1 MKLFEKHMFDF
12 PNARAAA
19 LVVLKMSSP
28 GGSSLSISGSNAAP
42 DFNSASDAAKKM
54 GNDNL
59 RHRTNSNP
67 PAYGHEDQQRTQIDG
82 TQPSFLPQ
90 NFISH
95 MPVQYDGPSKT
106 KAELSRR
113 NELVEQAGVIRTM
126 PIDKELE
133 YMQYMEDVQELAKFD
148 NYVEALVDPK
158 APGSADFL
166 FKVYPEYVNRRMS
179 QAQQDYEYALRNQ
192 MIDMWG
198 INSFDDLYFKYMVDQ
213 GVINGPRLMRDQ
225 EPKTAD
231 DEFISYAL
239 LPGRFKRT
247 FDPTTLKLPYTSS
260 KIGSKNTA
268 QVNRSEHRLPFSGYY
283 PGQPPMSGRM
293 AAEPG
298 PMAYFGAGN
307 KPADMAQKR
316 YSWAGGRHARKPIG
330 TLDAG
335 IYEPA

>member
-1 MKLFEKHMFDF
+1 MFDF
-12 PNARAAA
+12 PNACAAA
-19 LVVLKMSSP
+19 LVVLKMPSP
-28 GGSSLSISGSNAAP
+28 GGSSLSISGSNP
-42 DFNSASDAAKKM
+42 PPNNESASEAAKNM
-54 GNDNL
+54 GAQNL
-59 RHRTNSNP
+59 KHRTNYNP
-67 PAYGHEDQQRTQIDG
+67 PAYGEEDQQQTQIDG
-82 TQPSFLPQ
+82 EQPSFLPQ
-90 NFISH
+90 RFLSH

-106 KAELSRR
+106 KAELTRR

-213 GVINGPRLMRDQ
+213 GVINGPRLMREK

-239 LPGRFKRT
+239 LPGRFNRR

-260 KIGSKNTA
+260 KIGSRNEATLE
-268 QVNRSEHRLPFSGYY
+268 RSEHRLPFSAYY
-283 PGQPPMSGRM
+283 PGQMGGMFGKM
-293 AAEPG
+293 AGEPG
-298 PMAYFGAGN
+298 AMAYFGAGD
-307 KPADMAQKR
+307 KPRANMAEKR
-316 YSWAGGRHARKPIG
+316 YSWSGGRHARKPHG
-330 TLDAG
+330 TLEAG